1 MYWSRDNIVKDYELT
16 GKVVDGYILANKV
29 RGGYYAVSFEL
40 GVVMFYN
47 LQSGTL
53 ECLNSFRYGN
63 PYFRLNTGFS
73 IMIAYPFTEI
83 TIDTDILDK
92 VIGTKWYLRKNNT
105 RLYSIKS
112 REFVTYIYGVRGRG
126 YKNGDIFD
134 FRKENLIL
142 SKPFRAI
149 TSDISAD
156 IASIELR
163 QTPSLPVIYPLEG
176 YSTDGIENTMYGS
189 KHILN
194 KIGSW
199 YYAREMVGASIVYY
213 KVMESSLKSGSPVFE
228 VCGRFTGG
236 VPYLISNGV
245 VHLYMING
253 YEVLLD
259 EADFLTLP
267 PNSFIRAEHNNFK
280 FKSIQLVLDKRT
292 FLVLGRY
299 LLGVVGTDGILAY
312 RNGNP
317 LDLRRSNLV
326 CVDAGVYRRRHTKG
340 ITVNLI
346 KGGIYRVSQMGKYL
360 CSCRTKAEAEVIAE
374 RYRAT
379 V

>member
-1 MYWSRDNIVKDYELT
+1 MHWSRDNIVKDYELT
-16 GKVVDGYILANKV
+16 GRVVDGYILANKV

-63 PYFRLNTGFS
+63 PYLRLDTGFS

-112 REFVTYIYGVRGRG
+112 REFVMYMYGVRGRTH
-126 YKNGDIFD
+126 KNGDIFD
-134 FRKENLIL
+134 FRRDNLVFNK
-142 SKPFRAI
+142 SCCVV
-149 TSDISAD
+149 TSDIPAD
-156 IASIELR
+156 ISCIEVR
-163 QTPSLPVIYPLEG
+163 QTPSLPLICPLEG

-194 KIGSW
+194 KIGNW
-199 YYAREMVGASIVYY
+199 YYVRELVGNSIVYY
-213 KVMESSLKSGSPVFE
+213 KVTGTSLKSGSPVFKL
-228 VCGRFTGG
+228 CGRFTGG
-236 VPYLISNGV
+236 IPHLVNAGV

-259 EADFLTLP
+259 EADFLSLP
-267 PNSFIRAEHNNFK
+267 SNSFIRAEHNNFK

-299 LLGVVGTDGILAY
+299 LLGVGGTDGILAY

-317 LDLRRSNLV
+317 LDLRRINLI

-346 KGGIYRVSQMGKYL
+346 KDGVYRVSQMGKYL

>member
-1 MYWSRDNIVKDYELT
+1 MLWSRDNIVKDYELT
-16 GKVVDGYILANKV
+16 GRVVDGYILANKV

-63 PYFRLNTGFS
+63 PYLRLDTGFS

-92 VIGTKWYLRKNNT
+92 VIDTKWYLRKNNT

-112 REFVTYIYGVRGRG
+112 REFVTYIYGVRGRTH
-126 YKNGDIFD
+126 KNGDIFD
-134 FRKENLIL
+134 FRRDNLVFNK
-142 SKPFRAI
+142 SCCVV
-149 TSDISAD
+149 TSDIPAD
-156 IASIELR
+156 ISCIEVR
-163 QTPSLPVIYPLEG
+163 QTPSLPLICPLEG

-194 KIGSW
+194 KIGNW
-199 YYAREMVGASIVYY
+199 YYVRELVGNSIVYY
-213 KVMESSLKSGSPVFE
+213 KVTGTSLKSGSPVFKL
-228 VCGRFTGG
+228 CGRFTGG
-236 VPYLISNGV
+236 IPNLVNEGV

-299 LLGVVGTDGILAY
+299 LLGAGGTDGILAY

-317 LDLRRSNLV
+317 LDLRRTNLI
-326 CVDAGVYRRRHTKG
+326 CVDTGVYRRRHTKG

-360 CSCRTKAEAEVIAE
+360 CSCRTKAEADVIAE

>member
-1 MYWSRDNIVKDYELT
+1 MHWSRDNIVKDYELT
-16 GKVVDGYILANKV
+16 GRVIDGYILANKV

-63 PYFRLNTGFS
+63 PYLRLDTGFS

-92 VIGTKWYLRKNNT
+92 VIDTKWYLRKNNT

-112 REFVTYIYGVRGRG
+112 REFVTYIYGVRGRTH
-126 YKNGDIFD
+126 KNGDIFD
-134 FRKENLIL
+134 FRRDNLVFNK
-142 SKPFRAI
+142 SCCVV
-149 TSDISAD
+149 TSDIPAD
-156 IASIELR
+156 ISCIEVR
-163 QTPSLPVIYPLEG
+163 QTPSLPLIYPLEG

-194 KIGSW
+194 KIGNW
-199 YYAREMVGASIVYY
+199 YYVRELVGNSIVYY
-213 KVMESSLKSGSPVFE
+213 KVTGTSLKSGSPVFKL
-228 VCGRFTGG
+228 CGRFTGG
-236 VPYLISNGV
+236 IPHLVNEGV

-280 FKSIQLVLDKRT
+280 FKSIQLVIGNRT

-299 LLGVVGTDGILAY
+299 LLGAGGTDGILAY

-360 CSCRTKAEAEVIAE
+360 CSCRTKAEADVIAE

>member
-1 MYWSRDNIVKDYELT
+1 
-16 GKVVDGYILANKV
+16 
-29 RGGYYAVSFEL
+29 
-40 GVVMFYN
+40 
-47 LQSGTL
+47 
-53 ECLNSFRYGN
+53 
-63 PYFRLNTGFS
+63 
-73 IMIAYPFTEI
+73 
-83 TIDTDILDK
+83 
-92 VIGTKWYLRKNNT
+92 
-105 RLYSIKS
+105 
-112 REFVTYIYGVRGRG
+112 
-126 YKNGDIFD
+126 
-134 FRKENLIL
+134 
-142 SKPFRAI
+142 
-149 TSDISAD
+149 
-156 IASIELR
+156 
-163 QTPSLPVIYPLEG
+163 
-176 YSTDGIENTMYGS
+176 
-189 KHILN
+189 
-194 KIGSW
+194 
-199 YYAREMVGASIVYY
+199 MVGASIVYY

-280 FKSIQLVLDKRT
+280 FKSIQLVIDKRT

-299 LLGVVGTDGILAY
+299 LLGLGGTDGILAY

-360 CSCRTKAEAEVIAE
+360 CSCRTKAEADVIAE

>member
-1 MYWSRDNIVKDYELT
+1 MHWSRDNIVKDYELT
-16 GKVVDGYILANKV
+16 GRVVDGYILANKV
-29 RGGYYAVSFEL
+29 RGGYYAVSFDKKT
-40 GVVMFYN
+40 VMFYN

-73 IMIAYPFTEI
+73 IMIVYPFTEV
-83 TIDTDILDK
+83 TLDTGILDK
-92 VIGTKWYLRKNNT
+92 VIGIKWYLRKNNT
-105 RLYSIKS
+105 RLYSTKS
-112 REFVTYIYGVRGRG
+112 REFVTYIYGTRGRG

-134 FRKENLIL
+134 FRKGNLIL
-142 SKPFRAI
+142 SKPFSTL
-149 TSDISAD
+149 TSGIPAD

-163 QTPSLPVIYPLEG
+163 QTPSLPLVCPLEG
-176 YSTDGIENTMYGS
+176 YSTDGIENTMYDS

-199 YYAREMVGASIVYY
+199 YYVRELVGNSIVYY
-213 KVMESSLKSGSPVFE
+213 KVTDASIKSGSPVFK

-236 VPYLISNGV
+236 IPYLVNEGV

-317 LDLRRSNLV
+317 LDLRRANLV